1 MSPIDPSK
9 ALATLLKRLKT
20 QHGELLHQPIAAW
33 LAPKVLPAPVTM
45 AAGFDSAT
53 PVAEEPISPIP
64 APTPADEDPLLQ
76 ELVYSFL
83 LWDATTTQA
92 RTLMRRLSETFVDS
106 NELRVCLADELAEV
120 MGDRYPRA
128 WERSQRLR
136 AALQDLYKREHG
148 MRLTPLSSANKRDIR
163 GYLDSLDGI
172 PPFVAARVFLVGFGG
187 HAVPCDAR
195 LADLLADEG
204 VIDAKLTDPAE
215 IGAWLERQIRA
226 AESLEGGLLFQAWS
240 DEKGT
245 PPKREKRPVDPYGLE
260 DAVRE
265 ARAAA
270 RSGAPAKPKPPAKS
284 EHKAETKSD
293 PKPETKPETKAEAK
307 SDAKASPRAGKPAP
321 KPAGKSAKTT
331 KSKGR

>member
-1 MSPIDPSK
+1 MSPTDPSK
-9 ALATLLKRLKT
+9 ALVSLLKRLKS

-33 LAPKVLPAPVTM
+33 LTPKVIPVPVTLPAGADPV
-45 AAGFDSAT
+45 AS
-53 PVAEEPISPIP
+53 PAEEPAHP
-64 APTPADEDPLLQ
+64 ALLPPSADEDPLLQ

-92 RTLMRRLSETFVDS
+92 RTLMRRISDTFVDS
-106 NELRVCLADELAEV
+106 NELRVCLADELADV

-128 WERSQRLR
+128 WERSHRLR
-136 AALQDLYKREHG
+136 ASLQDLYKREHG
-148 MRLTPLSSANKRDIR
+148 MRLTPLTTANKRDIR

-187 HAVPCDAR
+187 HAVPCDSR

-204 VIDAKLTDPAE
+204 AIDSKMTDPAE
-215 IGAWLERQIRA
+215 AGAWLERHIRA
-226 AESLEGGLLFQAWS
+226 AESLEAGLLLQAWS

-245 PPKREKRPVDPYGLE
+245 APKREKRPVDPYGLE

-265 ARAAA
+265 ARAVA
-270 RSGAPAKPKPPAKS
+270 RAGEPPKPKPQ
-284 EHKAETKSD
+284 
-293 PKPETKPETKAEAK
+293 TKPEPKAESR
-307 SDAKASPRAGKPAP
+307 SDSRSDTKTASRADRSVKPTVKPAAKAT
-321 KPAGKSAKTT
+321 KSS

>member
-33 LAPKVLPAPVTM
+33 LAPKVMPAPVTM
-45 AAGFDSAT
+45 AAGPDSTTPIPEEPASPT
-53 PVAEEPISPIP
+53 PPPVA
-64 APTPADEDPLLQ
+64 ADEDPLVQ
-76 ELVYSFL
+76 ELIFSFL

-92 RTLMRRLSETFVDS
+92 RNLMRRLSETFVDS
-106 NELRVCLADELAEV
+106 NELRVCLADEIAEV

-136 AALQDLYKREHG
+136 ATLQDLYKREHG
-148 MRLTPLSSANKRDIR
+148 MKLSTLNSANKRDIR

-172 PPFVAARVFLVGFGG
+172 PPFVAARVFLVAFGG
-187 HAVPCDAR
+187 HAVPCDSR

-204 VIDAKLTDPAE
+204 VVDAKTTDPAE

-226 AESLEGGLLFQAWS
+226 AESLEGGLLLQAWS
-240 DEKGT
+240 DEKGSA
-245 PPKREKRPVDPYGLE
+245 PKREKRPVDPYGLE

-270 RSGAPAKPKPPAKS
+270 RSGEPIKPKPQA
-284 EHKAETKSD
+284 KAEPKS
-293 PKPETKPETKAEAK
+293 EAK
-307 SDAKASPRAGKPAP
+307 SDTKSEAKTEAKAASRADRSAKPAV
-321 KPAGKSAKTT
+321 KPATKTAKVT